1 MALAPD
7 GARSANRYCCACKN
21 IGAKIIRFLI
31 SVNKKLHAKQSF
43 LEELTLNAVFKTNR
57 LLLRHANELDAAI
70 LLKLVNQASFIEH
83 IGDKAIY
90 TLDDAKSYII
100 GPVYLSRLNLQQYV
114 WYLGKAEP
122 M

>member
-1 MALAPD
+1 M
-7 GARSANRYCCACKN
+7 
-21 IGAKIIRFLI
+21 
-31 SVNKKLHAKQSF
+31 
-43 LEELTLNAVFKTNR
+43 NAVFKTNR
-57 LLLRHANELDAAI
+57 LLLRHANEFDAAV